1 MTVAESLG
9 VGARPGATPGID
21 LPALPPAGIVVVVSG
36 PPPAAPQP
44 VAPLGE
50 TRRERTRRH
59 GRRGRLYAWALLL
72 VVAVVV
78 LVALAVANTRQV
90 ELSWVVGSARASV
103 VWIVIGSAIL
113 GWLLGMA
120 TSIIFRALTRRP
132 RTPPPA

>member
-1 MTVAESLG
+1 M
-9 VGARPGATPGID
+9 
-21 LPALPPAGIVVVVSG
+21 SG
-36 PPPAAPQP
+36 PPPAAPEP
-44 VAPLGE
+44 VAPRGE
-50 TRRERTRRH
+50 TARERGHRH

-72 VVAVVV
+72 VGAAVV

-90 ELSWVVGSARASV
+90 ELSWVVGSAHASL

-120 TSIIFRALTRRP
+120 TSIIFRARTRTP

>member
-1 MTVAESLG
+1 MATSFMPRSGPRA
-9 VGARPGATPGID
+9 AACRPRPRTR
-21 LPALPPAGIVVVVSG
+21 IVVAVSG
-36 PPPAAPQP
+36 PPPAAPEP

-50 TRRERTRRH
+50 TPQERGRRH

-72 VVAVVV
+72 VGAAVV

-103 VWIVIGSAIL
+103 VWIIIGAAIL

-120 TSIIFRALTRRP
+120 TGIIFRARTRRP
-132 RTPPPA
+132 RTRPPA